1 MLLTLIPIAVFY
13 ILINIEFNLLPLISI
28 VWPVMYRWDD
38 PTETD
43 NRGKSFALSPLSNIL
58 RVRFSLGN

>member
-1 MLLTLIPIAVFY
+1 M
-13 ILINIEFNLLPLISI
+13 SI

-58 RVRFSLGN
+58 RVRFFTWKLAFLPSSLEFKLVPEKLIEIGNL

>member
-1 MLLTLIPIAVFY
+1 MEFDLL
-13 ILINIEFNLLPLISI
+13 LLVSM
-28 VWPVMYRWDD
+28 VWPVMYRLDD
-38 PTETD
+38 QTETD

>member
-1 MLLTLIPIAVFY
+1 M
-13 ILINIEFNLLPLISI
+13 SI
-28 VWPVMYRWDD
+28 VWPVMYRWND

-58 RVRFSLGN
+58 RVRFSFGN